1 MDTKIVNA
9 INKVIQDYKDK
20 TYSDEELVLIP
31 AVVCKSDN
39 GRISTITSLAKDVMD
54 NYNNNMLTPNNASYT
69 VKILME
75 YIARVGL
82 NTGVEATFNGD
93 EFKEIIRNLDGEES
107 VTLLGN
113 SEISMNTTDGE
124 VKGNCT
130 EISREGLA
138 LIIDGK
144 TIIKIVGDNIYTA
157 SKSGINITGIE
168 NGRFKDS
175 VDILIPLNKSGVKE
189 LDNFI
194 SSYNII
200 F

>member
-1 MDTKIVNA
+1 MDTKMVNA
-9 INKVIQDYKDK
+9 INKVLQDYKDK
-20 TYSDEELVLIP
+20 IYPDEELVLIP
-31 AVVCKSDN
+31 AVICKSNN
-39 GRISTITSLAKDVMD
+39 GKINTISSLSKDVMN
-54 NYNNNMLTPNNASYT
+54 NYNNNRLTPNNAAYT

-82 NTGVEATFNGD
+82 NTGVMAAFNED
-93 EFKEIIRNLDGEES
+93 EFKEIICNLDGEES

-113 SEISMNTTDGE
+113 SEINMNTADGE
-124 VKGNCT
+124 VKGNRT

-138 LIIDGK
+138 LIVDGK
-144 TIIKIVGDNIYTA
+144 AIIKIVGDNIYTA
-157 SKSGINITGIE
+157 SKSGINVTGIE

-194 SSYNII
+194 SSYNTI

>member
-1 MDTKIVNA
+1 M
-9 INKVIQDYKDK
+9 
-20 TYSDEELVLIP
+20 LIP

-93 EFKEIIRNLDGEES
+93 EFKEIISNLDGEES

-113 SEISMNTTDGE
+113 SEIVMNTSDGE
-124 VKGNCT
+124 VKKNCT
-130 EISREGLA
+130 DISREGLT
-138 LIIDGK
+138 LVIDGK
-144 TIIKIVGDNIYTA
+144 MIIKIVGDNVYTA
-157 SKSGINITGIE
+157 SNSGINITGIE
-168 NGRFKDS
+168 NGRFNDS
-175 VDILIPLNKSGVKE
+175 VDIIIPLNKDGVSK
-189 LDNFI
+189 LDKFI

>member
-39 GRISTITSLAKDVMD
+39 GRISTITPLAKDVMD
-54 NYNNNMLTPNNASYT
+54 NYNNNMLTPNNAAYT

-82 NTGVEATFNGD
+82 NTGVEATFNED
-93 EFKEIIRNLDGEES
+93 EFKEIISNLDGEES

-144 TIIKIVGDNIYTA
+144 MIIKIVGDNVYTA

>member
-9 INKVIQDYKDK
+9 INKVIQDYKDEI
-20 TYSDEELVLIP
+20 YSDEELMLIP
-31 AVVCKSDN
+31 AIVCKSNN
-39 GRISTITSLAKDVMD
+39 GKIGSINTLGQDVMN
-54 NYNNNMLTPNNASYT
+54 NYNNKRLTPNNAAYT
-69 VKILME
+69 VKILVE

-82 NTGVEATFNGD
+82 NTGVMAAFNGD
-93 EFKEIIRNLDGEES
+93 EFKEIICNLDGEES

-113 SEISMNTTDGE
+113 SEINMNTANGE
-124 VKGNCT
+124 VKCNCT

-194 SSYNII
+194 SSYNTI

>member
-20 TYSDEELVLIP
+20 TYSDEELMLIP
-31 AVVCKSDN
+31 AVIRKYDN
-39 GRISTITSLAKDVMD
+39 GKISTITPLARDVMD
-54 NYNNNMLTPNNASYT
+54 NYNNNMLTPNNAAYT

-138 LIIDGK
+138 LIIDG
-144 TIIKIVGDNIYTA
+144 IH
-157 SKSGINITGIE
+157 S
-168 NGRFKDS
+168 
-175 VDILIPLNKSGVKE
+175 
-189 LDNFI
+189 
-194 SSYNII
+194 
-200 F
+200 

>member
-20 TYSDEELVLIP
+20 THSDEELVLIP

-39 GRISTITSLAKDVMD
+39 GRISTIATLAKDVMD
-54 NYNNNMLTPNNASYT
+54 NYNNNMLTPNNAAYT

-93 EFKEIIRNLDGEES
+93 EFKEIISNLDGEES

-130 EISREGLA
+130 EISREGLT

-144 TIIKIVGDNIYTA
+144 MIIKIVGDNIYTA